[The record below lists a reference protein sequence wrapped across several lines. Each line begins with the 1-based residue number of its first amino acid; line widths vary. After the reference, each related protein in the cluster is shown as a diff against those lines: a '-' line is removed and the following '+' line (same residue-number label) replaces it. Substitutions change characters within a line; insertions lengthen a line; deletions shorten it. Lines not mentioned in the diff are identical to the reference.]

1 MGETV
6 RGTIVDSQQSIHTSM
21 SLVSGRGFAFGGKI
35 LNGFGLGG
43 EVTLHTELSDISQG
57 QNGFFNQSQITQILG
72 S

>member
-1 MGETV
+1 LGETV

-57 QNGFFNQSQITQILG
+57 
-72 S
+72 